1 MTGHAKIIML
11 EAGAGDKPD
20 LPGMVQTIKV
30 NGEDVNGEFAVWEA
44 EIMGGPGPHI
54 HHTDIET
61 FYILDGSVEF
71 TLGDEKTVLDK
82 GGFALIPRG
91 QVHAFTTLGDEP
103 ARLLVTVL
111 PAGFEHFF
119 EEMQA
124 MLSQGMEIQQVFKVA
139 EDKYH
144 TTFLEMRGQQNPN
157 E

>member
-1 MTGHAKIIML
+1 MTGHVKIIVL
-11 EAGAGDKPD
+11 QPGEGHRPD

-30 NGEDVNGEFAVWEA
+30 NGEDVGGEFAMWEA
-44 EIMGGPGPHI
+44 EIKGGPGPHI

-61 FYILDGSVEF
+61 FYVLEGSVEF
-71 TLGDEKTVLDK
+71 KLGDELAVLNK

-91 QVHAFTTLGDEP
+91 QVHAFTTLGDGP

-124 MLSQGMEIQQVFKVA
+124 MLAQGMEIQQVHKVA
-139 EDKYH
+139 ENKYN
-144 TTFLEMRGQQNPN
+144 TTFLS
-157 E
+157 